1 MINTTTKVDV
11 DIDDVSEIRIS
22 PVSDG
27 FYGVKMRWITVETS
41 HGEFYCLH
49 LKSQDAQKLEI
60 RELPDDEED
69 DWLTPKVYR
78 DKDIGEL
85 AEDQHP
91 DK

>member
-11 DIDDVSEIRIS
+11 EIDDVSEVRIS

-49 LKSQDAQKLEI
+49 LKSQDAKTLEI
-60 RELPDDEED
+60 RELPDDED
-69 DWLTPKVYR
+69 TWLIPKVYKGR
-78 DKDIGEL
+78 SMAEL
-85 AEDQHP
+85 GEDQP
-91 DK
+91 EAE